1 MSESSS
7 GGGVAAPQ
15 SSPAPVADSK
25 AASSPAESSNP
36 QASAATSQGAPSE
49 GAEAAVQE
57 ALDAGDTAE
66 AQRLIKK
73 FKLKIQGKEVERE
86 VNLGDDD
93 YLRNQ
98 FQLAEMSKRS
108 MQESAE
114 LKKAYQA
121 EIDRMRKD
129 PWSVLSE
136 LGLDPDSLAEA
147 RIQERIEEMRK
158 SPEQLEKER
167 YQKELQEARE
177 ESKRLKD
184 EKAQLEMSKL
194 QEQAS
199 TQIQS
204 EINEALSAHRSLP
217 NSKYVVRKIAD
228 SMLWAMN
235 NGFPDV
241 SAQDVIPLV
250 EQEMRKEFDQFY
262 DEMPDEMLEKF
273 IGQKTS
279 ERMRKRRLSK
289 TKANPNVGQVKAT
302 TASVN
307 TQPQEKAKDKLPAKD
322 YFRQLAKGK

>member
-7 GGGVAAPQ
+7 GGGAPAVQ
-15 SSPAPVADSK
+15 SSQAPVAENKS
-25 AASSPAESSNP
+25 AASPADLNKP
-36 QASAATSQGAPSE
+36 QASASAPQGAPTE
-49 GAEAAVQE
+49 GVESAVQE
-57 ALDAGDTAE
+57 ALEAGDTAE

-73 FKLKIQGKEVERE
+73 FKLKVQGKEIERE

-114 LKKAYQA
+114 LKKAYQT
-121 EIDRMRKD
+121 EIERMKKD

-136 LGLDPDSLAEA
+136 LGLDPDSLAES
-147 RIQERIEEMRK
+147 RIQDRIDQMKK
-158 SPEQLEKER
+158 SPEQLEKEQ
-167 YQKELQEARE
+167 YQKELREARE
-177 ESKRLKD
+177 EARNLKD
-184 EKAQLEMSKL
+184 EKERLEMGKL
-194 QEQAS
+194 QEQAQ

-241 SAQDVIPLV
+241 TAQDVIPVV

-279 ERMRKRRLSK
+279 ERMRKRRLA
-289 TKANPNVGQVKAT
+289 KAKPNPNVGQVKAT
-302 TASVN
+302 TASNSV
-307 TQPQEKAKDKLPAKD
+307 QSQEKSKERLPSKD